1 MLDASAIEQR
11 DAAIG
16 WAQLV
21 TAVDSPEQLTDAVAN
36 FRELKAIK
44 KGAEDCRVSV
54 KAPVLTLQRAIDE
67 KAKEFVSPV
76 DLEIQRLDRLITG
89 FERRQEEAR
98 RKAEQER
105 QALLKKAA
113 DEEAARLKQ
122 IEAQRQAELKAAMEK
137 AAAEAAVVDPLSD
150 GPAPAAVAV
159 VTAQVDVVAAQ
170 QALAVVDEA
179 RAARMN
185 AIIST
190 APALVTARPAGM
202 TTRREPK
209 FRMTDALAFANS
221 RPDLVTI
228 EPKTREILAEI
239 RKRPEFDGEVPGGPG
254 IVVWWEG
261 KVVVR

>member
-11 DAAIG
+11 DAAIS
-16 WAQLV
+16 WAQTV
-21 TAVDSPEQLTDAVAN
+21 TAVDSPEQLADAVAN

-44 KGAEDCRVSV
+44 KSAEESRVTV
-54 KAPVLTLQRAIDE
+54 KAPVLTLQRSIDE

-76 DLEIQRLDRLITG
+76 DLEIQRLDKLITA
-89 FERRQEEAR
+89 FERRQEDAR

-113 DEEAARLKQ
+113 DEEAARLRQ
-122 IEAQRQAELKAAMEK
+122 IEAQRQADLKAAMEK
-137 AAAEAAVVDPLSD
+137 AAAEAAVADPLSD

-159 VTAQVDVVAAQ
+159 ATAQVDAVAAQ

-179 RAARMN
+179 RAARVN
-185 AIIST
+185 AIATT

-202 TTRREPK
+202 STRREPK
-209 FRMTDALAFANS
+209 FRVTDALAFANS

-228 EPKTREILAEI
+228 EPKMREILAEI
-239 RKRPEFDGEVPGGPG
+239 RKRPEFDGEAPGGPG

-261 KVVVR
+261 KVVVK